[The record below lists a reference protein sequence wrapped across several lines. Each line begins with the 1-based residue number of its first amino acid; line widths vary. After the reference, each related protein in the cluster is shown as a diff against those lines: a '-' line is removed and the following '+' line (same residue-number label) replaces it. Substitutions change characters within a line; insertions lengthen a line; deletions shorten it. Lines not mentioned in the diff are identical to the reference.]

1 MFPSFSFKTIND
13 FDFVPSVFL
22 GIFMFDIRLNG
33 MWLLPNTRKWY
44 LDSQFPTQELG
55 FEFW

>member
-1 MFPSFSFKTIND
+1 MLPSFSFKTIDN
-13 FDFVPSVFL
+13 FDFVPNAYL
-22 GIFMFDIRLNG
+22 RILTFDIRLNG
-33 MWLLPNTRKWY
+33 TWLLPNTKKWY